1 VRGDGAQAF
10 ARNRG
15 KPIDLQTRQNV
26 AMLLLLG
33 ELSYRSIAKQ
43 CRVSLG
49 SITNIK
55 KRIVQLMPN
64 RRKMP
69 SLQMIADALRDRKRC
84 GGAAKR
90 RKIGRATRTPR
101 FSANCSRRTK
111 HDCK

>member
-1 VRGDGAQAF
+1 MKRNAKNDVDALESIGIALGVRGASKKRCEATAHKLF

-55 KRIVQLMPN
+55 KR
-64 RRKMP
+64 
-69 SLQMIADALRDRKRC
+69 SY
-84 GGAAKR
+84 
-90 RKIGRATRTPR
+90 
-101 FSANCSRRTK
+101 S
-111 HDCK
+111 